1 MIGSASAVAVGS
13 GAIFAKHSTV
23 VTQPTRGEFR
33 AFTTTCT
40 HQGCPVDQVEGD
52 QIVCPCHGS
61 RYSVTDGSVVAGP
74 APAPLAERPVDVE
87 DGRIVLG

>member
-1 MIGSASAVAVGS
+1 VVGNTSAVAVGS
-13 GAIFAKHSTV
+13 GAIFAKHSIV
-23 VTQPTRGEFR
+23 VTQPVRGEFR

-40 HQGCPVDQVEGD
+40 HQGCPVDQVVDD

-61 RYSVTDGSVVAGP
+61 RYSVADGSVVAGP
-74 APAPLAERPVDVE
+74 APAPLAARPVDVE